1 MDVDAG
7 ERRPDGG
14 GRGRNTPRRRDA
26 GADARQG
33 ARMSKRPELRIIQG
47 SKLRDDS
54 RLYRLPRGRGG
65 ESATAAI
72 EWPRAGAWRELVQRL
87 LRNPVVPE

>member
-7 ERRPDGG
+7 EHRPDGG
-14 GRGRNTPRRRDA
+14 GRGRNTPRRSDA

-47 SKLRDDS
+47 STRPDDS
-54 RLYRLPRGRGG
+54 RLYRLPRGRAGD
-65 ESATAAI
+65 SAVAAC
-72 EWPRAGAWRELVQRL
+72 EWPRAGAGRGLIPRL
-87 LRNPVVPE
+87 LRNPIVTD

>member
-1 MDVDAG
+1 MDVDAS
-7 ERRPDGG
+7 ERSADGG

>member
-1 MDVDAG
+1 MDVAAG

-33 ARMSKRPELRIIQG
+33 ARMRKRPELRIIQG
-47 SKLRDDS
+47 SKPRDES
-54 RLYRLPRGRGG
+54 RLYRLPGSRAG
-65 ESATAAI
+65 ESAVAAI
-72 EWPRAGAWRELVQRL
+72 EWPRAGVWRDLVHRL
-87 LRNPVVPE
+87 LRNPVVPD